1 LLIHSRKSFTIGKI
15 DMTGIEKVE
24 ITHKVFDSQLRTR
37 TTDSD
42 LWFTSKDLQLKL
54 FEMEMKGLKDKS
66 KQVLSSMK
74 RLNNSED
81 KFRQFVE
88 TSSSVANIDSEN
100 KKILLEM
107 GTSNMETYKLNF
119 QAEGILYD
127 LSKDYVGMM
136 KAVMEAQND
145 RFAALAKLSASMG
158 TNTEEVGNCEHLE

>member
-1 LLIHSRKSFTIGKI
+1 
-15 DMTGIEKVE
+15 
-24 ITHKVFDSQLRTR
+24 
-37 TTDSD
+37 
-42 LWFTSKDLQLKL
+42 
-54 FEMEMKGLKDKS
+54 MEMKGLKDKS
-66 KQVLSSMK
+66 KQVLSLMK